1 MTDEPLPPEKPGPA
15 RQKCHVT
22 HDATSIP
29 RQENYRFSSR
39 IIQVQMPPPFD
50 FRLKLKTHSHAV
62 ENGSF
67 LTLCIG
73 ADVKACDTR

>member
-1 MTDEPLPPEKPGPA
+1 MTDESLPAEKPGPA

-22 HDATSIP
+22 YDATSVSC
-29 RQENYRFSSR
+29 QENDRFASR

-50 FRLKLKTHSHAV
+50 LRLKLKTHSHAV